1 MKIRFGLLAMVL
13 GALGFRVAVN
23 AAGTSLTP
31 LQDNTIYSEADYSNA
46 KGPLFVGTT
55 PNVTTRRALME
66 FDIAGSIPSG
76 ATITSVSLTLT
87 QTKIGPGAS
96 TSFDLRKLNAS
107 WGEGTSSGSGGGA
120 LATTN
125 DATWNYRFYNS
136 TSWSTPGADF
146 GAVSA
151 SVALAGNGQYTV
163 NSTPALVAD
172 VQGWL
177 NSPSSNNG
185 WIFRAA
191 DESFTSAREIGSRE
205 TATPP
210 QLTVTYSVPE
220 PTTGIIF
227 GAVAFIAGRRRS
239 RRCAA

>member
-13 GALGFRVAVN
+13 GALGLRVPVN
-23 AAGTSLTP
+23 AAVTTFTP
-31 LQDNTIYSEADYSNA
+31 LHDNTIFSEFDYSNA
-46 KGPLFVGTT
+46 LGALYVGRT

-76 ATITSVSLTLT
+76 ATITSVSLTLN
-87 QTKIGPGAS
+87 QTKVGPGAT

-107 WGEGTSSGSGGGA
+107 WGEGTSAGAGSGG
-120 LATTN
+120 LATPN
-125 DATWNYRFYNS
+125 DATWNYRFYTS
-136 TSWSTPGADF
+136 TSWSTPGADY

-151 SVALAGNGQYTV
+151 SVVLATNGQYTV
-163 NSTPALVAD
+163 DSTPALVAD